1 MEIIFPKYIEIID
14 HFYLFLTGNGNE
26 DEDVAEQACD
36 EGEAVDEDGND
47 QLLGGDGGDDSL
59 FIVLEDCVVVVTV
72 VITLIHL
79 YHLGLRLHLCG
90 VSVRFIKFT
99 GQINIEDLL
108 LFCHSSLNN

>member
-1 MEIIFPKYIEIID
+1 MEIIFPKYLEIVD

-79 YHLGLRLHLCG
+79 CHVGLRLHFYR
-90 VSVRFIKFT
+90 VSVIYYVHRS
-99 GQINIEDLL
+99 N
-108 LFCHSSLNN
+108 